1 MYMDHNSLS
10 YKNAFKVILTAE
22 LFSNHSFFIREKPVK
37 KLAVRRPK
45 LLRNLR
51 AGIGANL
58 ETFGYTRFFYKK
70 VVYKKVG
77 LQRPKK

>member
-1 MYMDHNSLS
+1 MDHNSLS

-37 KLAVRRPK
+37 KLAVRWPK
-45 LLRNLR
+45 FLRNLR

-58 ETFGYTRFFYKK
+58 ETFGYNKYLIRK
-70 VVYKKVG
+70 VIKPLKS
-77 LQRPKK
+77 